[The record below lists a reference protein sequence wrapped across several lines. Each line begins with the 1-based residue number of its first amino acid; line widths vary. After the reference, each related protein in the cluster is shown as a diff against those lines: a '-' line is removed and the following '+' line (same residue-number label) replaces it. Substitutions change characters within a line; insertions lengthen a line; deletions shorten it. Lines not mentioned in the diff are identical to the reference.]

1 MEWYMEWG
9 TVSVANMLGMVFSL
23 VVSIGV
29 PVVLLIVI
37 SKKTHAKISSFFIG
51 CGIFVGF
58 ALILERILHAI
69 VFSAAGLVILDN
81 FYLYGLYGGL
91 AAALFEETGR
101 FIAMKFCIKKS
112 LDRGN
117 ALMYGAG
124 HGGVEA
130 FLILGLT
137 SINNLVTS
145 IMINSGAMQLTM
157 ASLPKDLQA
166 NTFQQLRA
174 LWEMPAWQFYMGGV
188 ERFSAIALQIGLSVL
203 MYTAVK
209 TGKKRYLIG
218 AYLAHFAVDFLTVVF
233 ANTIPVWAVELALI
247 VIAAALGAYAAK
259 LYRDDQ
265 KLQPAEVGER
275 SGDNL

>member
-1 MEWYMEWG
+1 MELYKEWG
-9 TVSVANMLGMVFSL
+9 TVSAASMLGMVFSM

-58 ALILERILHAI
+58 ALILEQILHTI
-69 VFSAAGLVILDN
+69 VLTVAGTVIQGSV
-81 FYLYGLYGGL
+81 FLYGLYGGL

-101 FIAMKFCIKKS
+101 FIAMKFCMKKS

-130 FLILGLT
+130 ILIMGLT
-137 SINNLVTS
+137 GISNLITS
-145 IMINSGAMQLTM
+145 VMINSGAMQLTM
-157 ASLPKDLQA
+157 ASLPNELQET
-166 NTFQQLRA
+166 TFQQLTV
-174 LWEMPAWQFYMGGV
+174 LWQLPAWQFYMGGV
-188 ERFSAIALQIGLSVL
+188 ERLSAIALQIGFSVV

-209 TGKKRYLIG
+209 TGQKKYLIG
-218 AYLAHFAVDFLTVVF
+218 AYLAHFAADFLMVVF
-233 ANTIPVWAVELALI
+233 TSIVPVWAVELVVI
-247 VIAAALGAYAAK
+247 VIAVIIGAYAAK

-265 KLQPAEVGER
+265 KLKPAEAGAQ
-275 SGDNL
+275 SGDK

>member
-1 MEWYMEWG
+1 MERYMEWG
-9 TVSVANMLGMVFSL
+9 TVSAASMLGMVFSL
-23 VVSIGV
+23 VISMGV
-29 PVVLLIVI
+29 PVVLLIII

-58 ALILERILHAI
+58 VLILERILHAI
-69 VFSAAGLVILDN
+69 VMSVAGPVILDN
-81 FYLYGLYGGL
+81 DYLYGLYGGL

-101 FIAMKFCIKKS
+101 FIAMKFCMKKS

-124 HGGVEA
+124 HGGAEA
-130 FLILGLT
+130 ILILGLT

-166 NTFQQLRA
+166 NTFQQLRV

-188 ERFSAIALQIGLSVL
+188 ERLSAIALQIGFSVL
-203 MYTAVK
+203 MYAAVK
-209 TGKKRYLIG
+209 TGRKKYLIG

-233 ANTIPVWAVELALI
+233 ARKIPVWAVELTLI

-265 KLQPAEVGER
+265 KLQSADAVEQLG
-275 SGDNL
+275 G